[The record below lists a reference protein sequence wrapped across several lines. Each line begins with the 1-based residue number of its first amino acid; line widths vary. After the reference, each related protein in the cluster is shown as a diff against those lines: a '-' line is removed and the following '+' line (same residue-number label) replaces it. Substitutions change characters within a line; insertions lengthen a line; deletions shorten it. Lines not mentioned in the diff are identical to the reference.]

1 MLKSPF
7 LNRHLTLRVLSFC
20 KVRNIRRYATEV
32 SKTSITRAAD
42 GQAVSK
48 LRRTFDDVDYWH
60 EINKGNFSTKQDESF
75 LPKFGID
82 ASKLQTGLFRN
93 PYLTSADGLR
103 RFSHHSLSQA
113 QELLNDMKSDKSVE
127 GLVSY
132 ITKLDRLSDTLCR
145 VIDLCEFIRSSHP
158 DSSFVEAAQA
168 CHEEM
173 FEFMNT
179 LNTDV
184 ELCDTLRQALN
195 DSEIVARLSEEEI
208 KVGKILLEDFEKS
221 GIYMNP
227 EVRDQFIALS
237 QEISLVGQEFINNTN
252 YVRSNYIKI
261 KCADLENS
269 GISNLILNQLSKDV
283 RGKHFKIPTHGYI
296 PYSILRSC
304 SDEEIRMKIWTAMHS
319 CSDKQIKRLDQ
330 LVKLRAVLARLM
342 GNESFAE
349 YQLKG
354 KMAKSPHQVRDFVAA
369 LMSHMLPKTVQELR
383 HIFDLKCKHQQIAR
397 PEQPTD
403 EDIARIVRPWDRDF
417 YSSMHSIQQRR
428 VASDNEQLSSYFTLG
443 NVIEGLSDLF
453 ESIYGIRLEAEVAE
467 TGETFSP
474 EVRRL
479 NVVSEEEGI
488 IGVVYC
494 DLFERSGKTSNPS
507 HFTVCCSR
515 EIYPNEADFST
526 IQTGTNIEGS
536 RFQLPVICLVCN
548 FSTSTDS
555 RGKPICLL
563 HLSEVETLFHE
574 MGHAMHSMLGRTRL
588 QNISGTRCATDFVEL
603 PSILMEHFARDTR
616 VLRRIGRHHITG
628 QPIPERVLTN
638 YLQESKFMQ
647 YCETF
652 SQAKMAMLDQELHG
666 QKVIKDFD
674 HLDVVAIY
682 QQLER
687 DLKVLV
693 DDKSNWCGKFGHLF
707 GYGATYYTY
716 LFDRAIASKVW
727 DSLFAQDPYS
737 RASGTKFK
745 DQVLKWGGS
754 KNPWSCIADVLDK
767 PELVEGGTEAMK
779 FIGHSED
786 L

>member
-1 MLKSPF
+1 MLKTAF
-7 LNRHLTLRVLSFC
+7 LNRGLTARVSFFN
-20 KVRNIRRYATEV
+20 KVRGLKRYATEARQ
-32 SKTSITRAAD
+32 SSSASTSED
-42 GQAVSK
+42 FKVVK
-48 LRRTFDDVDYWH
+48 LRKAFDDVEYWH
-60 EINKGNFSTKQDESF
+60 ELNKRNFSASQDSNPF
-75 LPKFGID
+75 GSFGID
-82 ASKLQTGLFRN
+82 GNLQTGLFRN
-93 PYLTSADGLR
+93 PFLTSADGLR
-103 RFSHHSLSQA
+103 KFSHHSLSQA
-113 QELLNDMKSDKSVE
+113 QELLNDMKTDKTLN
-127 GLVSY
+127 GLVKY

-158 DSSFVEAAQA
+158 ERAFVEAAQA

-184 ELCDTLRQALN
+184 ELCDTLRQVLN
-195 DSEIVARLSEEEI
+195 DSDVTARLSEEEV

-237 QEISLVGQEFINNTN
+237 QEISLVGQDFINNTN
-252 YVRSNYIKI
+252 YVRNNYIKI
-261 KCADLENS
+261 KCEDLENS
-269 GISNLILNQLSKDV
+269 GVSKLIVNQLSKDV

-296 PYSILRSC
+296 PYSLLRSC
-304 SDEEIRMKIWTAMHS
+304 PDEDVRMKIWTAIHS
-319 CSDKQIKRLDQ
+319 CPDKQIHRLDQ
-330 LVKLRAVLARLM
+330 LVRLRAVLAKLM
-342 GNESFAE
+342 GNESYAE

-354 KMAKSPHQVRDFVAA
+354 KMAKTPQQVRGFVST
-369 LMSHMLPKTVQELR
+369 LMDSMMPQTIEELK
-383 HIFDLKCKHQQIAR
+383 HIYELKCKYQQI
-397 PEQPTD
+397 PKSPQPSD
-403 EDIARIVRPWDRDF
+403 SEIAQLVRPWDRDF
-417 YSSMHSIQQRR
+417 YSSLHSIQQRR
-428 VASDNEQLSSYFTLG
+428 TSEIEQISSYFTLG
-443 NVIEGLSDLF
+443 NVIQGLSDLF
-453 ESIYGIRLEAEVAE
+453 ESVYGIKLEAEVAE

-515 EIYPNEADFST
+515 EIYPDESDFST
-526 IQTGTNIEGS
+526 IQTGVNSQGTQ
-536 RFQLPVICLVCN
+536 FQLPVICLVCN
-548 FSTSTDS
+548 FSTSTNSCGD
-555 RGKPICLL
+555 PICLL

-603 PSILMEHFARDTR
+603 PSILMEHFARDPR
-616 VLRRIGRHHITG
+616 VLKKIGKHHITG
-628 QPIPERVLTN
+628 QPIPEKVLTN
-638 YLQESKFMQ
+638 YLQENKFMQ
-647 YCETF
+647 HCEIY

-666 QKVIKDFD
+666 QKVIAEFD

-707 GYGATYYTY
+707 GYGATYYSY
-716 LFDRAIASKVW
+716 LFDRAIASKIW
-727 DSLFAQDPYS
+727 DTLFAQEPYS
-737 RASGTKFK
+737 RPSGEKFK
-745 DQVLKWGGS
+745 NQVLKWGGS
-754 KNPWSCIADVLDK
+754 KDPWNCIADVLDK
-767 PELVEGGTEAMK
+767 PGLAEGGTEAMR
-779 FIGHSED
+779 FIGESQD

>member
-1 MLKSPF
+1 MLKTAF
-7 LNRHLTLRVLSFC
+7 LNRGPTARVSFFN
-20 KVRNIRRYATEV
+20 KVRGLKRYATEARQ
-32 SKTSITRAAD
+32 SSSASTSED
-42 GQAVSK
+42 FKVVK
-48 LRRTFDDVDYWH
+48 LRKAFDDVEYWH
-60 EINKGNFSTKQDESF
+60 ELNKRNFSASQDSNPF
-75 LPKFGID
+75 GSFGID
-82 ASKLQTGLFRN
+82 GNLQTGLFRN
-93 PYLTSADGLR
+93 PFLTSADGLR
-103 RFSHHSLSQA
+103 KFSHHSLSQA
-113 QELLNDMKSDKSVE
+113 QELLNDMKTDKTLN
-127 GLVSY
+127 GLVKY

-158 DSSFVEAAQA
+158 ERAFVEAAQA

-184 ELCDTLRQALN
+184 ELCDTLRQVLN
-195 DSEIVARLSEEEI
+195 DSDVTARLSEEEV

-237 QEISLVGQEFINNTN
+237 QEISLVGQDFINNTN
-252 YVRSNYIKI
+252 YVRNNYIKI
-261 KCADLENS
+261 KCEDLENS
-269 GISNLILNQLSKDV
+269 GVSKLIVNQLSKDV

-296 PYSILRSC
+296 PYSLLRSC
-304 SDEEIRMKIWTAMHS
+304 PDEDVRMKIWTAIHS
-319 CSDKQIKRLDQ
+319 CPDKQIHRLDQ
-330 LVKLRAVLARLM
+330 LVRLRAVLAKLM
-342 GNESFAE
+342 GNESYAE

-354 KMAKSPHQVRDFVAA
+354 KMAKTPQQVRGFVST
-369 LMSHMLPKTVQELR
+369 LMDSMMPQTIEELK
-383 HIFDLKCKHQQIAR
+383 HIYELKCKYQQI
-397 PEQPTD
+397 PKSPQPSD
-403 EDIARIVRPWDRDF
+403 SEIAQLVRPWDRDF
-417 YSSMHSIQQRR
+417 YSSLHSIQQRR
-428 VASDNEQLSSYFTLG
+428 TSEIEQISSYFTLG
-443 NVIEGLSDLF
+443 NVIQGLSDLF
-453 ESIYGIRLEAEVAE
+453 ESVYGIRLEAEVAE

-515 EIYPNEADFST
+515 EIYPDESDFST
-526 IQTGTNIEGS
+526 IQTGVNSQGTQ
-536 RFQLPVICLVCN
+536 FQLPVICLVCN
-548 FSTSTDS
+548 FSTSTNSCGD
-555 RGKPICLL
+555 PICLL

-603 PSILMEHFARDTR
+603 PSILMEHFARDPR
-616 VLRRIGRHHITG
+616 VLKKIGKHHITG
-628 QPIPERVLTN
+628 QPIPEKVLTN
-638 YLQESKFMQ
+638 YLQENKFMQ
-647 YCETF
+647 HCEIY

-666 QKVIKDFD
+666 QKVIAEFD

-707 GYGATYYTY
+707 GYGATYYSY
-716 LFDRAIASKVW
+716 LFDRAIASKIW
-727 DSLFAQDPYS
+727 DTLFAQEPYS
-737 RASGTKFK
+737 RPSGEKFK
-745 DQVLKWGGS
+745 NQVLKWGGS
-754 KNPWSCIADVLDK
+754 KDPWNCIADVLDK
-767 PELVEGGTEAMK
+767 PGLAEGGTEAMR
-779 FIGHSED
+779 FIGESQD